1 MNTALLL
8 RYAIELTMVIPA
20 AAMAIMPVYYSRKV
34 KNTFLFGIMWILL
47 AAVIGGGS
55 VFCSAFG
62 ITSNAIIFPSMIAMF
77 LAYHICFDLS
87 FTKKLFC
94 FSNTVFLCGFS
105 TTYNTFLTAPLEL
118 KNTAPVYLVS
128 SGLICIGITVIVGAV
143 FARTL
148 LVKFPELFE
157 NDSLES
163 TWKLLAIAPVV
174 AAAGIIWMKPI
185 DPQNAMTGRIRE
197 VSLVV
202 LISIP
207 LVALFLYH
215 ILWWLSKKM
224 TERAELQQSL
234 DMMQMVEKQYQQ
246 TRRYLNET
254 SNARHDFRQH
264 ILVIEE
270 YLQSGEYDKLKEYIA
285 PIYEDVNRSHK
296 VICNNQAVDAI
307 ANHYDE
313 VAKAKD
319 ITIYWNIKTSDTL
332 PIKESDMCAVI
343 GNLVENAIQA
353 ATTLTGD
360 DRIVNVR
367 VGVLQEETLAIAVEN
382 AYRGTLTLDKNG
394 LPISNKI
401 NHGIGLRSVRNIVK
415 RYKGSMEIETH
426 NQIFNVSILMY
437 EPDE

>member
-270 YLQSGEYDKLKEYIA
+270 YLQSGEYDI
-285 PIYEDVNRSHK
+285 
-296 VICNNQAVDAI
+296 
-307 ANHYDE
+307 
-313 VAKAKD
+313 
-319 ITIYWNIKTSDTL
+319 
-332 PIKESDMCAVI
+332 
-343 GNLVENAIQA
+343 
-353 ATTLTGD
+353 
-360 DRIVNVR
+360 
-367 VGVLQEETLAIAVEN
+367 
-382 AYRGTLTLDKNG
+382 
-394 LPISNKI
+394 
-401 NHGIGLRSVRNIVK
+401 
-415 RYKGSMEIETH
+415 
-426 NQIFNVSILMY
+426 
-437 EPDE
+437 

>member
-1 MNTALLL
+1 
-8 RYAIELTMVIPA
+8 
-20 AAMAIMPVYYSRKV
+20 
-34 KNTFLFGIMWILL
+34 
-47 AAVIGGGS
+47 
-55 VFCSAFG
+55 
-62 ITSNAIIFPSMIAMF
+62 
-77 LAYHICFDLS
+77 
-87 FTKKLFC
+87 
-94 FSNTVFLCGFS
+94 
-105 TTYNTFLTAPLEL
+105 
-118 KNTAPVYLVS
+118 
-128 SGLICIGITVIVGAV
+128 
-143 FARTL
+143 
-148 LVKFPELFE
+148 
-157 NDSLES
+157 
-163 TWKLLAIAPVV
+163 
-174 AAAGIIWMKPI
+174 
-185 DPQNAMTGRIRE
+185 
-197 VSLVV
+197 
-202 LISIP
+202 
-207 LVALFLYH
+207 
-215 ILWWLSKKM
+215 
-224 TERAELQQSL
+224 
-234 DMMQMVEKQYQQ
+234 MVEKQYQQ

-296 VICNNQAVDAI
+296 VICSNQAVDAI

-319 ITIYWNIKTSDTL
+319 ITIYWNIKTSATL

-401 NHGIGLRSVRNIVK
+401 NHGIGLRSAYQK
-415 RYKGSMEIETH
+415 LYL
-426 NQIFNVSILMY
+426 SIRQSTRRLDLFLCAFCVMIHAVARQALHVCFSQSLKY
-437 EPDE
+437 LRMRSGYVVAFK

>member
-1 MNTALLL
+1 MNTVLLL
-8 RYAIELTMVIPA
+8 RYVIELTMVIPA
-20 AAMAIMPVYYSRKV
+20 AVMAILPVYYSRKV
-34 KNTFLFGIMWILL
+34 KNTFLFEIMGILL
-47 AAVIGGGS
+47 AAMIGGGA
-55 VFCSAFG
+55 VLCTAFG
-62 ITSNAIIFPSMIAMF
+62 ITSNKIMFPSMIALF
-77 LAYHICFDLS
+77 LSYNICFDLS
-87 FTKKLFC
+87 LPKKLFC
-94 FSNTVFLCGFS
+94 FGNAVFLCGFS

-118 KNTAPVYLVS
+118 KNADPVYTIP
-128 SGLICIGITVIVGAV
+128 SGLICIGMTVIVGAV

-163 TWKLLAIAPVV
+163 TWKILSIAPVF

-185 DPQNAMTGRIRE
+185 DPQNAMTGRLRE
-197 VSLVV
+197 VCLVV
-202 LISIP
+202 LIAIP

-254 SNARHDFRQH
+254 SNVRHDFRQH

-285 PIYEDVNRSHK
+285 PIYEDVNRSHN
-296 VICNNQAVDAI
+296 VICSNQAVDAI

-313 VAKAKD
+313 VAKSKEV
-319 ITIYWNIKTSDTL
+319 TIYWSIKTAETL

-353 ATTLTGD
+353 ATTLKGD

-394 LPISNKI
+394 LPISDKP
-401 NHGIGLRSVRNIVK
+401 NHGIGLRSVRNIVE

-437 EPDE
+437 APDK